1 MSLFQNS
8 VNFEKGFE
16 NYPVNN
22 YTHGGFMKI
31 KYVILFIF
39 IALVFFLVGY
49 KIGENNQYKSIV
61 KIINN
66 GNKIICGYCDKYSYE
81 KNFGVLHINKWYRFL
96 ELKYLVYDN
105 EIHEVNVSFNPSN
118 GYFEGY
124 DHHTIDEWNKWNKSY
139 VDEYYPFLEK
149 NNE

>member
-1 MSLFQNS
+1 
-8 VNFEKGFE
+8 
-16 NYPVNN
+16 
-22 YTHGGFMKI
+22 MKN
-31 KYVILFIF
+31 KYVVLFIF
-39 IALVFFLVGY
+39 IALVFFFVGY
-49 KIGENNQYKSIV
+49 TVGGNNQYKNIV

-66 GNKIICGYCDKYSYE
+66 GNEIITEYCDKYSYE
-81 KNFGVLHINKWYRFL
+81 KKFGVIHINRRVGFL

-124 DHHTIDEWNKWNKSY
+124 DQYTVDELNKWNKSY